1 MRPPRAIRRPFR
13 SGPMYRGSQI
23 VLGHA
28 ELEESILQP
37 DCQRVI
43 LRVHLNDAHIIAHK
57 AS

>member
-13 SGPMYRGSQI
+13 SGSMSRGSQI
-23 VLGHA
+23 VLGQA

-43 LRVHLNDAHIIAHK
+43 LRVYLKDAPIIAHK